1 MGEKER
7 VRSISLCVPF
17 FVLGAVSQNT
27 NDSVSDVPLPKTDLP
42 ITTFVTHT
50 PKEEEDRRRD

>member
-1 MGEKER
+1 M
-7 VRSISLCVPF
+7 RSISLCVSF

-27 NDSVSDVPLPKTDLP
+27 NDSVSDVPLPKSDLP

-50 PKEEEDRRRD
+50 HQEEEEE